1 MNYLKKETILGSVLL
16 AAFGWA
22 LIMIVGMQSDV
33 TALQVGDKED
43 KRVNEI
49 VYEMKDSLVRLEE
62 GQGHIKQH
70 LKEIKNGEILLQLP
84 VLVFIF
90 K

>member
-33 TALQVGDKED
+33 TALQVGDMED
-43 KRVNEI
+43 KRVNQI
-49 VYEMKDSLVRLEE
+49 VYEMNDTLIRLEE
-62 GQGHIKQH
+62 GQKGIKEH
-70 LKEIKNGEILLQLP
+70 LEYIKT
-84 VLVFIF
+84 
-90 K
+90 KD